1 MENNVDEKI
10 KYLIGKMNNL
20 NGIEDVQEI
29 NKILQEG
36 ITIDKILE
44 EISTKQ
50 YDEYIEHKG
59 LESLSDIILVHKTY
73 YAPQNNTIKTSENA
87 GATVEHDF
95 TFEGKE
101 YNYLTPSH
109 RQTIHF
115 SMNGEVTAN
124 DGGNFTGRKYAI
136 LIPFENIDKEQLGS
150 AYPVDTFL
158 DGDVRIQPG
167 GYILCPEV
175 EREKVGKQNPNLI
188 VLGYEKESVDEY
200 GDKLLEQVLGYK
212 KEGIGH
218 MTLRNESDEKKIYD
232 ILNKTNIKQHGPH
245 GGTPEF
251 EQEKTKNIIDVVLSM
266 IKITKDEIVSQD
278 AYEKLMELLRNKVVQ
293 STFING
299 GSRSIIEYMFDETK
313 IPKGYL
319 KEQILE
325 QLRN

>member
-136 LIPFENIDKEQLGS
+136 LIPFENIDKEQIGS

-212 KEGIGH
+212 KEGI
-218 MTLRNESDEKKIYD
+218 
-232 ILNKTNIKQHGPH
+232 
-245 GGTPEF
+245 
-251 EQEKTKNIIDVVLSM
+251 
-266 IKITKDEIVSQD
+266 
-278 AYEKLMELLRNKVVQ
+278 
-293 STFING
+293 
-299 GSRSIIEYMFDETK
+299 
-313 IPKGYL
+313 
-319 KEQILE
+319 
-325 QLRN
+325 